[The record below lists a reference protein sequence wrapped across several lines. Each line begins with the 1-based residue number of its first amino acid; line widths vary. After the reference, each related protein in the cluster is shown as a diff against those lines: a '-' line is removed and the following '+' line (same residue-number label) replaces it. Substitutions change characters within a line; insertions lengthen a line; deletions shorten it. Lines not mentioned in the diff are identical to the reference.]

1 MAGPT
6 ADYRLYQ
13 DLAGWWPL
21 ISPPEE
27 YAEEAAFAA
36 GLFGLAAGPVRE
48 VLELGSGGG
57 HNASHL
63 TGRFRWTLVDLSA
76 AMLAVSRTLNPDCE
90 HIQGD
95 MRTIR
100 LGRAFDAVFVHD
112 AVDYMTTEADLA
124 QVMATAYA
132 HCRPGGVTVFMPDD
146 IAETYQPVTGCGG
159 GDGDDGRGAR
169 FLEWSWDPDPGDTW
183 TLTDYVYLLRDRDGQ
198 TQTVHERHRV
208 GLFGRDLWL
217 ALLAAAGF
225 QAWSVPEVT
234 TEDRQPRE
242 VFIGLRPAGD

>member
-1 MAGPT
+1 MAEQT

-21 ISPPEE
+21 ISPADE

-36 GLFGLAAGPVRE
+36 GLFGLATRPVRE

-63 TGRFRWTLVDLSA
+63 AGRFRWTLVNLSQD
-76 AMLAVSRTLNPDCE
+76 MLAVSRTLNPGCE
-90 HIQGD
+90 HVQGD
-95 MRTIR
+95 MRSIR

-112 AVDYMTTEADLA
+112 AVDYMTSKADLS

-132 HCRPGGVTVFMPDD
+132 HCRPGGVAVFIPDD
-146 IAETYQPVTGCGG
+146 IAETYQPVTACGG
-159 GDGDDGRGAR
+159 GDGADGRGAR
-169 FLEWSWDPDPGDTW
+169 FLQWSWDPDPSDTW
-183 TLTDYVYLLRDRDGQ
+183 TVSDYVYLLREADGQ
-198 TQTVHERHRV
+198 TQTVHEQHRI
-208 GLFGRDLWL
+208 GLFGREVWL
-217 ALLAAAGF
+217 RLLAEAGF
-225 QAWSVPEVT
+225 EPQVIPEET

-242 VFIGLRPAGD
+242 TFTGFRAAP